1 MEKQELNY
9 NMIDWW
15 KKVVFK
21 NYANFQG
28 RARRSEYWYYALFNV
43 ILILPLYVIA
53 MIGLVSEIT
62 ALSIVGGL
70 GYIVILLGT
79 FIPSLA
85 AVVRRLH
92 DVGRSGWY
100 YFIALIP
107 IAGVIILI
115 VWLFTEGNRG
125 ANEYGDDPKNPGIPE
140 LEFTGQ

>member
-1 MEKQELNY
+1 MEKQESNY

-53 MIGLVSEIT
+53 MIGLVSETT
-62 ALSIVGGL
+62 ALSILGGL

-107 IAGVIILI
+107 IAGPIILL
-115 VWLFTEGNRG
+115 VWLFTEGNSG

>member
-1 MEKQELNY
+1 MEKQESNY

-15 KKVVFK
+15 KKVVLK

-43 ILILPLYVIA
+43 ILILPFYVIA

-62 ALSIVGGL
+62 ALSIIGGL

-107 IAGVIILI
+107 IAGPIILL
-115 VWLFTEGNRG
+115 VWLFTEGNSG

>member
-1 MEKQELNY
+1 
-9 NMIDWW
+9 MIDWW

-53 MIGLVSEIT
+53 MIGLVSETT
-62 ALSIVGGL
+62 ALSILGGL

-125 ANEYGDDPKNPGIPE
+125 ANEYGDDPKNPAAFE

>member
-1 MEKQELNY
+1 
-9 NMIDWW
+9 MIDWW

-43 ILILPLYVIA
+43 ILILPLYVTA

-62 ALSIVGGL
+62 ALSIIGGL

-107 IAGVIILI
+107 IAGPIILL
-115 VWLFTEGNRG
+115 VWLFTEGNSG